1 MAADAADAPAVDA
14 QAADSRTADGRA
26 IDPAPLGL
34 AAFAITTLLLNSV
47 NAGFVS
53 EAGMGVVVPLAVV
66 FGGGMQILAGL
77 LSFAEENTFGV
88 VAFNSFGA
96 FFVWFG
102 SVELLGTLG
111 VFSVDPVAFGVG
123 FLLFGVLATYLW
135 VGTLK
140 LNTALSVMFVLV
152 ALTLY
157 TAGLSFTL
165 GVGWLT
171 VLSGYLGILLG
182 VVGLYI
188 SFAEVT
194 NWCFGRDV
202 VPLGDAP
209 LGGPAVADRTA
220 PDASRTELGQD

>member
-1 MAADAADAPAVDA
+1 MATDAANAQAVD
-14 QAADSRTADGRA
+14 GRD

-34 AAFAITTLLLNSV
+34 A
-47 NAGFVS
+47 
-53 EAGMGVVVPLAVV
+53 
-66 FGGGMQILAGL
+66 
-77 LSFAEENTFGV
+77 
-88 VAFNSFGA
+88 AFNSFGA

-102 SVELLGTLG
+102 SVELLGALG
-111 VFSVDPVAFGVG
+111 VFSADPVALGAG

-140 LNTALSVMFVLV
+140 LNAALSVMFVLV

-165 GVGWLT
+165 GIGWLT
-171 VLSGYLGILLG
+171 VLSGYLGVLLG

-194 NWCFGRDV
+194 NWCFGGDV
-202 VPLGDAP
+202 VPLGGAP
-209 LGGPAVADRTA
+209 LGEPTVADRTTPV
-220 PDASRTELGQD
+220 PDASQTEVGQD